1 MGGGEMGTRMER
13 DGEGD
18 ERNEGKDGR
27 NMMGEK
33 YPAYLGGSHSTE
45 QPGRP
50 GGLILTTAMDDTD
63 RIPIPEGKGMI
74 TDGDGQQTTLNT
86 NDLDNTNNTGDLET
100 TDVTDDLENSANNI
114 DHEASTNGNDS
125 DIAVTNN
132 DEDTLTVNTS
142 QETTIDRND
151 QQVTNADSYQQIM
164 TADGGEEEE
173 ITPATTQNITTTPD
187 IDSDVSEA
195 VTTHTTSGH
204 QNLTTQIIQLAD
216 QTSEP
221 LTSPSI
227 IDEDLCSALGN
238 LRLDSSAADDVSVE
252 AASEST
258 AASGYTDS
266 GFVVVETLDVSA
278 TVVAEDT
285 QHQEDS
291 CSSVVCDHD
300 DDKDGEGSLTKDTDS
315 HTSERDSQ
323 DLVERD
329 INIIPPHEVEI
340 NTLSSHS
347 DQTPHTDELHLVV
360 PGNTEPNSEG
370 SGSQRRHSTPRAS
383 WLLLNMLGDNADQ
396 QDEPRDQVQDVPET
410 TPTHSQPEDI
420 SVPESAA
427 ETVSDP
433 VGDASDPVLL
443 NSIKTET
450 ENHMDGLEAEDVQK
464 DSSSRVDECVSENDR
479 IMNLRNTTDTQQM
492 SGPAAGEELSP
503 TEQTEQQEAQGTKDL
518 PEAENVKV
526 VSEDHAIGNISHDG
540 VKDETTELHVMNEVH
555 DFVPLSTPEEINS
568 HQEQDND
575 STSASKFAG
584 VDSEVHV
591 ASVTKETE
599 VNVVVNGGD
608 IVHPLEDDLVSDKL
622 SKLCVS
628 ESSME
633 VSNVSEEVVCESKLV
648 SEESVVKDAVV
659 SDLNMV
665 SEMKEALVSEA
676 SVVSD
681 VKQEIVSE
689 KSIVTKCDIVSEG
702 NVASTLEEF
711 VSEKRSVAELK
722 EGVVS
727 EGSVVS
733 EQTDY
738 RVTSEDKMI
747 TDVVSNNVSEVKE
760 ETLLSVVETVST
772 VVSDEKENFVSES
785 KVVSEEFVSDIN
797 QELLSEVK
805 KETVSE
811 SKVVSEVKEEV
822 VSEAEVNDKMVSEVE
837 VREEVVAQVMQQ
849 MVSEVE
855 KEVVSEVKEE
865 VMAESKSVS
874 EVKEEVMEK
883 VVAESILLSESVVSE
898 VKETVVTEDM
908 VSEVKEKVVSED
920 IDEVVSEVKGE
931 EVVSEVK
938 DVVSEVKGEEV
949 VSDVNQEVVSE
960 VKEVVSDVKE
970 VVVSDIVVPEVK
982 VVVSEVKEVVVSDI
996 VVPEV
1001 KEVVSEVKEEVV
1013 SEVKE
1018 VVSEVKEEVV
1028 SEVKEVVS
1036 EVKEVVSDSTTLT
1049 CEVDKDL
1056 SVTQAA
1062 EKFVASVFEEAGM
1075 AMEKSHT
1082 HEDDDEE
1089 EEKTTTTTTPMQEG
1103 KDEVGGVTVPRV
1115 MSEESSGGVKD
1126 GTEEPAGK
1134 KVSDNSVQS
1143 SEKVDTSQSEAPLAA
1158 EASEEAGSAAA
1169 AAVGGNDE
1177 EEQVQEAEEAIAY
1190 QPLAGKKS
1198 KKKCCIL

>member
-1 MGGGEMGTRMER
+1 MEYSSSFS
-13 DGEGD
+13 EQVLV
-18 ERNEGKDGR
+18 ETVSL
-27 NMMGEK
+27 
-33 YPAYLGGSHSTE
+33 ASSLGGSHSTE

-50 GGLILTTAMDDTD
+50 GGLILTPAMDDTD

-74 TDGDGQQTTLNT
+74 TDGEGQQTTFNT
-86 NDLDNTNNTGDLET
+86 NDFDNTNDTDDLET
-100 TDVTDDLENSANNI
+100 SYVTDDLEDSANNI

-132 DEDTLTVNTS
+132 DEDILTVNSS

-164 TADGGEEEE
+164 TADGGEQEE
-173 ITPATTQNITTTPD
+173 ITPATTQNITTTED

-195 VTTHTTSGH
+195 VTTHTTSD

-252 AASEST
+252 AASKST

-291 CSSVVCDHD
+291 CSSACDHD
-300 DDKDGEGSLTKDTDS
+300 DDKDGDGSLTKDADS

-383 WLLLNMLGDNADQ
+383 WLLLNMLGDTTDQ

-410 TPTHSQPEDI
+410 TPTQSQPEDI

-433 VGDASDPVLL
+433 VGDESDPVLS
-443 NSIKTET
+443 NSVKTET

-464 DSSSRVDECVSENDR
+464 DTGSRVDECVSENDR

-503 TEQTEQQEAQGTKDL
+503 TAQTEQQEAQGNKGL
-518 PEAENVKV
+518 PEAENVNV
-526 VSEDHAIGNISHDG
+526 VSEDDAIGNVSDDG
-540 VKDETTELHVMNEVH
+540 VKYETTELHVNEVH
-555 DFVPLSTPEEINS
+555 DSVLLSTPEEINS
-568 HQEQDND
+568 NQEQDYND

-584 VDSEVHV
+584 VGSEGHV

-599 VNVVVNGGD
+599 VNVVINGGD
-608 IVHPLEDDLVSDKL
+608 IVHPVEEDVVSDKL

-628 ESSME
+628 ESME

-648 SEESVVKDAVV
+648 SEESIVKGAVV
-659 SDLNMV
+659 SELNMV

-689 KSIVTKCDIVSEG
+689 ESIVTKCDNVSEG
-702 NVASTLEEF
+702 YVASKLEES
-711 VSEKRSVAELK
+711 VSEKRSVTELK
-722 EGVVS
+722 DEAVS

-733 EQTDY
+733 EETNY
-738 RVTSEDKMI
+738 RVTSEDKMM
-747 TDVVSNNVSEVKE
+747 TEVNKEEVTNCGVQVVSNNVSEVKE
-760 ETLLSVVETVST
+760 ETLSVVETVSAM
-772 VVSDEKENFVSES
+772 VSDEKEKLVSEF

-797 QELLSEVK
+797 QELLSESKEVSEVK

-822 VSEAEVNDKMVSEVE
+822 VSESKVVSEVK
-837 VREEVVAQVMQQ
+837 EEVVAHVMQQ
-849 MVSEVE
+849 MVSESKLVSEFEKEVVSEVKEEVMVESKSVSEVE

-865 VMAESKSVS
+865 VM
-874 EVKEEVMEK
+874 EK
-883 VVAESILLSESVVSE
+883 VVAESKLVSESMVSA
-898 VKETVVTEDM
+898 VKENVVAEEM

-920 IDEVVSEVKGE
+920 KDEVVSEVIGEDVVSEVKGE
-931 EVVSEVK
+931 EVVSEVN
-938 DVVSEVKGEEV
+938 E
-949 VSDVNQEVVSE
+949 EVVSE
-960 VKEVVSDVKE
+960 VKEVVS
-970 VVVSDIVVPEVK
+970 EVK
-982 VVVSEVKEVVVSDI
+982 KVVSEVKEEVVSD
-996 VVPEV
+996 
-1001 KEVVSEVKEEVV
+1001 EVVSEVKEEVV

-1018 VVSEVKEEVV
+1018 VMSD
-1028 SEVKEVVS
+1028 VKEVVS
-1036 EVKEVVSDSTTLT
+1036 EVKEEVMSDSTTMA

-1075 AMEKSHT
+1075 AMEKSLTNSTHT
-1082 HEDDDEE
+1082 HDNNEEEEADEE
-1089 EEKTTTTTTPMQEG
+1089 EEKKNTTTTPMQEG
-1103 KDEVGGVTVPRV
+1103 KDEVGGVSVARV
-1115 MSEESSGGVKD
+1115 MSEESSGVKD
-1126 GTEEPAGK
+1126 GTEETE
-1134 KVSDNSVQS
+1134 KVP
-1143 SEKVDTSQSEAPLAA
+1143 EKVDTSQSEAPPPPAT
-1158 EASEEAGSAAA
+1158 ASEKAGGAA
-1169 AAVGGNDE
+1169 GGGDE
-1177 EEQVQEAEEAIAY
+1177 EEKVQEAEEAIAY